1 MPAKTE
7 QERGRAASQTG
18 LTAAPLDGCCIVKP
32 SSCITR
38 IACPARWSLAWMIGL
53 IRLLF
58 QSDGPS
64 RLPNRTL
71 QRQGK
76 FARAIVRHA
85 QARPPCLDLSAAL
98 LGSALPNLALS
109 DQGSLAALGCS
120 LRVSSLRCG
129 PRRGS

>member
-1 MPAKTE
+1 
-7 QERGRAASQTG
+7 
-18 LTAAPLDGCCIVKP
+18 
-32 SSCITR
+32 
-38 IACPARWSLAWMIGL
+38 MIGL

-98 LGSALPNLALS
+98 LGSALPNLLY
-109 DQGSLAALGCS
+109 LIKAAS
-120 LRVSSLRCG
+120 LRSAARSACPRFAAGRVAAADIEEVGVQDQLG
-129 PRRGS
+129 P